1 MTKRWI
7 SDSKSRKSKKA
18 VELHRDLARDIALDK
33 IKPKRDRHIQHRKAW
48 HAGLD

>member
-18 VELHRDLARDIALDK
+18 VELHRELARDVALDK
-33 IKPKRDRHIQHRKAW
+33 IKSKRDRHMQDRKDW